1 MTCRLSSHLLCWLGA
16 LVACSALAA
25 APYDGLIGTA
35 ARRYGLEPALVKAVI
50 KCESNFDVEAL
61 SSQGAEGLMQ
71 LMPATQATLGVS
83 DAFDPSQNIDAGVR
97 YLAILKQTFGTSTPL
112 LLSAYNAGPQA
123 VIEAGYSVP
132 AFAETERYVTC
143 VESAQQRYE
152 AQRFN
157 RLFADVPTTSTSIDT
172 PASPV
177 LAALQVP
184 PSGGRVGQRLLLYL
198 NAWNISSNATHGV
211 VSLTYPE
218 PFLSLLALRTT
229 PDDTTVQLPNSP
241 ARTTHPSTAYRFLQ
255 SAWPTWQAGEQ
266 RTAVLALIPRL
277 PQDIALHLSVLLYDR
292 DQMALKYRWSTMIR
306 IPVQPAQPLFK
317 E

>member
-1 MTCRLSSHLLCWLGA
+1 MLAAG
-16 LVACSALAA
+16 SAMAA
-25 APYDGLIGTA
+25 APYDGLIATV
-35 ARRYGLEPALVKAVI
+35 ARRYGLQPALVKAVK
-50 KCESNFDVEAL
+50 KCESNFDVAAV

-83 DAFDPSQNIDAGVR
+83 DAFDPSQNIEAGAR
-97 YLAILKQTFGTSTPL
+97 YLAILKQTFGTSTSL
-112 LLSAYNAGPQA
+112 LLAAYNAGPQA

-132 AFAETERYVTC
+132 AFAETQRYIDC
-143 VESAQQRYE
+143 VESARQRYE
-152 AQRFN
+152 VQRFN
-157 RLFADVPTTSTSIDT
+157 HVFAADATAPTSIDV

-177 LAALQVP
+177 LAALQMP
-184 PSGGRVGQRLLLYL
+184 PSGGRVGQRLLLHL
-198 NAWNISSNATHGV
+198 NAWNISSAAVHGV

-229 PDDTTVQLPNSP
+229 PDDITVQLPSP
-241 ARTTHPSTAYRFLQ
+241 PAGATHPSVTYQFLQ
-255 SAWPTWQAGEQ
+255 SAWPAWQAGQQ

-292 DQMALKYRWSTMIR
+292 NYTALQHRWSTMIR
-306 IPVQPAQPLFK
+306 IPVQSARHLFK

>member
-1 MTCRLSSHLLCWLGA
+1 MTRRLSSHLICWLGA
-16 LVACSALAA
+16 LAACSAVAA
-25 APYDGLIGTA
+25 TPYDGLIATV

-50 KCESNFDVEAL
+50 KCESNFDVAAI

-71 LMPATQATLGVS
+71 LIPATQATLGVS

-112 LLSAYNAGPQA
+112 LLAAYNAGPQA
-123 VIEAGYSVP
+123 VIEADYTVP
-132 AFAETERYVTC
+132 AFAETQRYVAC
-143 VESAQQRYE
+143 VEAAQQRYE

-157 RLFADVPTTSTSIDT
+157 HLFADAATAPASIDV

-177 LAALQVP
+177 LAALQMP
-184 PSGGRVGQRLLLYL
+184 PLGGQVGQRLLLHL
-198 NAWNISSNATHGV
+198 NAWNISSDAVHGV

-218 PFLSLLALRTT
+218 PFLSLLALHTA
-229 PDDTTVQLPNSP
+229 PDETTVQLPSP
-241 ARTTHPSTAYRFLQ
+241 SAGTTHPSATYRFLQ
-255 SAWPTWQAGEQ
+255 SAWPTWQAGQQ

-292 DQMALKYRWSTMIR
+292 DHMALQHRWSTIIR
-306 IPVQPAQPLFK
+306 IPVQPAQHSFK

>member
-1 MTCRLSSHLLCWLGA
+1 M
-16 LVACSALAA
+16 
-25 APYDGLIGTA
+25 A

-50 KCESNFDVEAL
+50 KCESNFDAAAT

-97 YLAILKQTFGTSTPL
+97 YLTILKQMFGASTPL
-112 LLSAYNAGPQA
+112 LLAAYNAGPQA
-123 VIEAGYSVP
+123 VIEAGYTVP
-132 AFAETERYVTC
+132 AFTETQRYVHC
-143 VESAQQRYE
+143 VEAAQQRYE
-152 AQRFN
+152 VEHFN
-157 RLFADVPTTSTSIDT
+157 HLFADVTPPTSIDV

-177 LAALQVP
+177 LAALQAP
-184 PSGGRVGQRLLLYL
+184 PSGGRVGQRLLLHL
-198 NAWNISSNATHGV
+198 NAWNISSDAVHGV

-229 PDDTTVQLPNSP
+229 PDDTIVQLLNPP
-241 ARTTHPSTAYRFLQ
+241 ADATRSSTTYRFLQ
-255 SAWPTWQAGEQ
+255 SAWPTWQAGQQ

-277 PQDIALHLSVLLYDR
+277 PQDIALHLSVLLYDLDHR
-292 DQMALKYRWSTMIR
+292 VLQHRWSTMIR
-306 IPVQPAQPLFK
+306 ISIQPAQHLFN

>member
-1 MTCRLSSHLLCWLGA
+1 LGA
-16 LVACSALAA
+16 LAACSTAA
-25 APYDGLIGTA
+25 AASYDALIATA

-50 KCESNFDVEAL
+50 KCESNFDVAAI

-83 DAFDPSQNIDAGVR
+83 DAFDPSQNIAAGVR

-112 LLSAYNAGPQA
+112 LLAAYNAGPQA
-123 VIEAGYSVP
+123 VIEAGYTVP
-132 AFAETERYVTC
+132 AFAETQRYVDC
-143 VESAQQRYE
+143 VEAAQQRYE
-152 AQRFN
+152 IQRFN
-157 RLFADVPTTSTSIDT
+157 HLFADAATAPTAIDG

-177 LAALQVP
+177 LAALQMP
-184 PSGGRVGQRLLLYL
+184 PLGGQVGQRLLLHL
-198 NAWNISSNATHGV
+198 NAWNISSDALHGV

-218 PFLSLLALRTT
+218 PLLSLLALHTT
-229 PDDTTVQLPNSP
+229 PDETTVQLPSSS
-241 ARTTHPSTAYRFLQ
+241 AGATHPSATYQFLQ
-255 SAWPTWQAGEQ
+255 SAWPTWQAGQQ

-292 DQMALKYRWSTMIR
+292 DHTALQHRWSTLIR
-306 IPVQPAQPLFK
+306 IPVQPAQPSFK

>member
-1 MTCRLSSHLLCWLGA
+1 M
-16 LVACSALAA
+16 AA
-25 APYDGLIGTA
+25 TPYDSLIGTA

-50 KCESNFDVEAL
+50 QCESNFDAEAL

-97 YLAILKQTFGTSTPL
+97 YLAILRQTFGTSTPL
-112 LLSAYNAGPQA
+112 LLAAYNTGPQA
-123 VIEAGYSVP
+123 VIAAGYNVP
-132 AFAETERYVTC
+132 ALAATQRYVDC
-143 VESAQQRYE
+143 VEAAQQRYE
-152 AQRFN
+152 AQHFN
-157 RLFADVPTTSTSIDT
+157 SLFTDVGTAPTSSDV
-172 PASPV
+172 PASPM

-184 PSGGRVGQRLLLYL
+184 PSGGRVGQRLVLHL
-198 NAWNISSNATHGV
+198 NAWNISSDAVHGV

-229 PDDTTVQLPNSP
+229 PDNTTVQLPSPP
-241 ARTTHPSTAYRFLQ
+241 ARTTHPSATYRFLQ
-255 SAWPTWQAGEQ
+255 SAWPTWQTGQQ

-292 DQMALKYRWSTMIR
+292 DHRILQHRWSTMIR
-306 IPVQPAQPLFK
+306 IPVQPAQH
-317 E
+317 